1 MTEVQEMWVSR
12 KDVINAALEW
22 LELRNASYSNP
33 WNDEV
38 SPIILAVTKL
48 AEERANDM
56 LLQYAKQLDDK
67 KDKHEQMLDTIEELL
82 QTNIQD
88 LKNDSSVE
96 LLD

>member
-1 MTEVQEMWVSR
+1 MAEITEIVVSR
-12 KDVINAALEW
+12 SDVIKAALEW

-33 WNDEV
+33 WDDET
-38 SPIILAVTKL
+38 STIILAVTKL

-56 LLQYAKQLDDK
+56 LIQYAKQLDDK
-67 KDKHEQMLDTIEELL
+67 KNKHEQMLDTIEELL

-88 LKNDSSVE
+88 LKNDGSVE

>member
-1 MTEVQEMWVSR
+1 MADITDIVVTR
-12 KDVINAALEW
+12 GDVIKSALEW
-22 LELRNASYSNP
+22 LELRNASYNNP
-33 WNDEV
+33 WDDEA

-56 LLQYAKQLDDK
+56 LIQYAKQLDDK

-88 LKNDSSVE
+88 LKNDNSVE

>member
-1 MTEVQEMWVSR
+1 MAEITDVVVTR
-12 KDVINAALEW
+12 TDVIKAALEW
-22 LELRNASYSNP
+22 LELRNASYNNP
-33 WNDEV
+33 WDEEA
-38 SPIILAVTKL
+38 SPIILAVTKI

-56 LLQYAKQLDDK
+56 LIQYAKQLDDK

-88 LKNDSSVE
+88 LKNDGSVE